1 MINPV
6 TDTSRN
12 QAMYK
17 LLLLIL
23 LASVPRWAIGQVE
36 PPFHTLM
43 NIAKIKKVI
52 PVDTVAGR
60 TNVLFTS
67 IADNPDLIFIYAPG
81 GDGHMAISTGENG
94 LPLSKRPRNPAY
106 FFAPAF
112 LEKSAAWA
120 AIDVPAMFASTTDVM
135 ASRALRTDQ
144 KHIDAM
150 TQVGR
155 KFREEFP
162 KARLILLGHSN
173 GAVAAGMQAILTKP
187 PFDGI
192 VFSAP
197 QLAPL
202 PFSWKPEQANVPI
215 MFITHENDACKGSEA
230 YQTVRAAGSKFPV
243 TVIKSPSSGSP
254 SECFMAPGP
263 HFFTDTHVE
272 YADVLLK
279 WAASL
284 K

>member
-1 MINPV
+1 
-6 TDTSRN
+6 
-12 QAMYK
+12 MYK

-23 LASVPRWAIGQVE
+23 LASVPRWAMGQAE
-36 PPFHTLM
+36 PPFRTLM
-43 NIAKIKKVI
+43 NIAKIKKVM
-52 PVDTVAGR
+52 PVDTVAGN

-67 IADNPDLIFIYAPG
+67 ISDNPGLIFIYAPG
-81 GDGHMAISTGENG
+81 GDGHMAISTGENE
-94 LPLSKRPRNPAY
+94 LPATKRPRNPAY

-135 ASRALRTDQ
+135 ASRTLRTAQ

-150 TQVGR
+150 TQVGL
-155 KFREEFP
+155 KFREAFP
-162 KARLILLGHSN
+162 KAKLILIGHSN
-173 GAVAAGMQAILTKP
+173 GAVAAGMQAVQTKP

-197 QLAPL
+197 QLGPL
-202 PFSWKPEQANVPI
+202 PFSWKPEQATVPI
-215 MFITHENDACKGSEA
+215 MFITHEDDSCKGSET
-230 YQTVRAAGSKFPV
+230 YQTVRAAGSKFPI

-254 SECFMAPGP
+254 SECFMAPAP
-263 HFFTDTHVE
+263 HFFTDTYAE